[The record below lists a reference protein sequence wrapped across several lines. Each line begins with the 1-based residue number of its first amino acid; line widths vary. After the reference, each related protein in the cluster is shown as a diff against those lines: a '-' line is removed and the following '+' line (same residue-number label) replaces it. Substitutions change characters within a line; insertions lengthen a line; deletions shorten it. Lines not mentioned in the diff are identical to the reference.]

1 MKKVEHYKM
10 KHQEHFWNC
19 KFTSNSIYKKIWKIG
34 DIEIE
39 NQNIHQ
45 YKRPISIKKIDIDKI
60 VVSNKALFGKKGSKY
75 FIGY

>member
-1 MKKVEHYKM
+1 M

-45 YKRPISIKKIDIDKI
+45 YKRPISIKK
-60 VVSNKALFGKKGSKY
+60 NRY
-75 FIGY
+75 R

>member
-10 KHQEHFWNC
+10 KHQEHFWSC
-19 KFTSNSIYKKIWKIG
+19 KKIWKVG

-39 NQNIHQ
+39 NQKIHQ

-60 VVSNKALFGKKGSKY
+60 VASNKALFGKKGSKH